1 MKNYNSL
8 AENRPLM
15 DEANAS
21 GSMHTA
27 YTCFKRQGAAAMLVA
42 LCLFA
47 ATGCSSNYVIHTIDG
62 KAYNTQGAP
71 ELTNGGYS
79 FTDAQGEH
87 RELLL
92 SQVSQVAKP

>member
-1 MKNYNSL
+1 MNNYNSL
-8 AENRPLM
+8 ANDRQSM

-21 GSMHTA
+21 GSMHTSF
-27 YTCFKRQGAAAMLVA
+27 TRFKRQGAGALLVA

-47 ATGCSSNYVIHTIDG
+47 ASGCSSNYVIHTVDG

-87 RELLL
+87 RELML
-92 SQVSQVAKP
+92 SQVSQVVKP